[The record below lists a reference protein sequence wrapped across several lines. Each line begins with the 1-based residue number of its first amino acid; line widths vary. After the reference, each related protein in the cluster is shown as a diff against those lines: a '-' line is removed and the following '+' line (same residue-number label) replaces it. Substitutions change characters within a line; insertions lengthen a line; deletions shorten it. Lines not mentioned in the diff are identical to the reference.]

1 MLPKL
6 TILEFLKSI
15 SGYLIP
21 MYLRKEMRKET
32 KGPKMRHF
40 GLFSNN
46 VDGLLSTCDHWQK
59 STQNQGCTS
68 QSGAEDFLVNDHDQA
83 ANAVHSIKCS
93 CDHGIFGQDVE
104 KVVIDI
110 ESFGDILEAFEVG
123 DETKSRY
130 ANESVI
136 DPSVRA

>member
-1 MLPKL
+1 MTTKREIVLPKL

-46 VDGLLSTCDHWQK
+46 VDGIQYL
-59 STQNQGCTS
+59 
-68 QSGAEDFLVNDHDQA
+68 
-83 ANAVHSIKCS
+83 
-93 CDHGIFGQDVE
+93 
-104 KVVIDI
+104 
-110 ESFGDILEAFEVG
+110 
-123 DETKSRY
+123 
-130 ANESVI
+130 
-136 DPSVRA
+136 